1 MEVIKQPDLQVFA
14 SSAKSGEVLKFP
26 DILRGWGV
34 TLDQTQGKPPLE
46 WMNDAFKRIDLN
58 ILYQLQQGIPTWNK
72 SVRYP
77 KDAVVKNDGKI
88 YMCLVENENNDPNL
102 SSDKWSLLIKKATTA
117 QAGITQLTSALS
129 DREDL
134 AATPKMVNDVNRAA
148 KAAQT
153 AANQAN
159 DKANTANTA
168 AATAD
173 KKAVAAQNTANSANA
188 AAKKAQTT
196 ADTAFKLLG
205 DLKTIN
211 LDTLNSD
218 DKCGVYYQ
226 TANANATPER
236 NYPVKLA
243 GTLEVFIA
251 AGMTQRYTV
260 YSTHDVYIR
269 NNYGGKWDA
278 WTKIPNTSDLIKVSD
293 AFGDSRTLAG
303 SQRTINEA
311 NRAAKAAQTA
321 ANQANDKANT
331 ANTAADNAQKKA
343 NQVPNPLLDQLP
355 IGASGTAYKL
365 ITLADLKAKLGV
377 PAAQKL
383 YSRTGQATDG
393 AMTQKAASDE
403 LSKKGGKNTAYKTE
417 NGWHKCA
424 ETGLIYQW
432 GVFSDISA
440 KFPIPFPAKAL
451 FISLSPNQNRNI
463 AMFDSELSIKTNDN
477 IGFTVYQN
485 PYGRKFFAIGY

>member
-1 MEVIKQPDLQVFA
+1 MPEILKNIKAEDRLKKIRIVSENDDVMGGQPDA
-14 SSAKSGEVLKFP
+14 NGMKE
-26 DILRGWGV
+26 
-34 TLDQTQGKPPLE
+34 
-46 WMNDAFKRIDLN
+46 ND
-58 ILYQLQQGIPTWNK
+58 
-72 SVRYP
+72 
-77 KDAVVKNDGKI
+77 
-88 YMCLVENENNDPNL
+88 NNA
-102 SSDKWSLLIKKATTA
+102 IF
-117 QAGITQLTSALS
+117 
-129 DREDL
+129 DL
-134 AATPKMVNDVNRAA
+134 ACSVMHALAEVAKVDQKAIPQILDALGDSRTAGASQRIVNEVNKLA

-188 AAKKAQTT
+188 AAQKAQTT

-211 LDTLNSD
+211 LDTLNSN

-269 NNYGGKWDA
+269 NNYGGKWDV

-303 SQRTINEA
+303 SQRTINET

-331 ANTAADNAQKKA
+331 ANTAAATADKKAVAAHNKA
-343 NQVPNPLLDQLP
+343 NQLPTPAVDQLP
-355 IGASGTAYKL
+355 IGANGTVYKL
-365 ITLADLKAKLGV
+365 ITIADLKAKLGV
-377 PAAQKL
+377 PAKTNVVQTTGTSTTAVMSQTAVTDIVIGIGQKWGNFTTQRVVGTTYKNTTSKPIFVSVTHGESGSYNELYVDNVLVAKGWFVTELGL
-383 YSRTGQATDG
+383 YSSLQTIVPPGSTYYVKKTGEDN
-393 AMTQKAASDE
+393 E
-403 LSKKGGKNTAYKTE
+403 LDL
-417 NGWHKCA
+417 W
-424 ETGLIYQW
+424 
-432 GVFSDISA
+432 
-440 KFPIPFPAKAL
+440 
-451 FISLSPNQNRNI
+451 
-463 AMFDSELSIKTNDN
+463 SEL
-477 IGFTVYQN
+477 
-485 PYGRKFFAIGY
+485 R

>member
-1 MEVIKQPDLQVFA
+1 MPEILKNIKAEDRLKKIRIVSENDDVMGGQPDA
-14 SSAKSGEVLKFP
+14 NGMKE
-26 DILRGWGV
+26 
-34 TLDQTQGKPPLE
+34 
-46 WMNDAFKRIDLN
+46 ND
-58 ILYQLQQGIPTWNK
+58 
-72 SVRYP
+72 
-77 KDAVVKNDGKI
+77 
-88 YMCLVENENNDPNL
+88 NNA
-102 SSDKWSLLIKKATTA
+102 IF
-117 QAGITQLTSALS
+117 
-129 DREDL
+129 DL
-134 AATPKMVNDVNRAA
+134 ACSVMHALAEVAKVDQKAIPQILDALGDSRTAGASQRIVNEVNKLA
-148 KAAQT
+148 KAAQI

-331 ANTAADNAQKKA
+331 ANTAAATADKKA
-343 NQVPNPLLDQLP
+343 V
-355 IGASGTAYKL
+355 
-365 ITLADLKAKLGV
+365 
-377 PAAQKL
+377 AAQNKADSAYNL
-383 YSRTGQATDG
+383 ANTANGAAANALKVANTKTTEAWVKSQNYLTKVSANIDYTLVDFGTMTNNQRKVMSNPFGNSTPVITTTEILIHDSWTQTFQGTVGYGTHGGFLVGAGLVVRTGVHYMNDKSIESG
-393 AMTQKAASDE
+393 M
-403 LSKKGGKNTAYKTE
+403 L
-417 NGWHKCA
+417 A
-424 ETGLIYQW
+424 ETRDLYREARVRMHVW
-432 GVFSDISA
+432 RVS
-440 KFPIPFPAKAL
+440 K
-451 FISLSPNQNRNI
+451 
-463 AMFDSELSIKTNDN
+463 
-477 IGFTVYQN
+477 
-485 PYGRKFFAIGY
+485 

>member
-1 MEVIKQPDLQVFA
+1 MPEILKNIKAEDRLKKIRIVSENDDVMGGQPEADGM
-14 SSAKSGEVLKFP
+14 KE
-26 DILRGWGV
+26 
-34 TLDQTQGKPPLE
+34 
-46 WMNDAFKRIDLN
+46 ND
-58 ILYQLQQGIPTWNK
+58 
-72 SVRYP
+72 
-77 KDAVVKNDGKI
+77 
-88 YMCLVENENNDPNL
+88 NNA
-102 SSDKWSLLIKKATTA
+102 IF
-117 QAGITQLTSALS
+117 
-129 DREDL
+129 DL
-134 AATPKMVNDVNRAA
+134 ACSVMHALAEVAKVDQKAIPQILDALGDSRTAGASQRIVNEVNKLA

-188 AAKKAQTT
+188 AAQKAQTT

-211 LDTLNSD
+211 LDTLNSN

-236 NYPVKLA
+236 NYPIKLA

-331 ANTAADNAQKKA
+331 ANTAAATADKKAVAAQNKA
-343 NQVPNPLLDQLP
+343 NQLPTPAVDQLP

-365 ITLADLKAKLGV
+365 ITVAELKKKLGV
-377 PAAQKL
+377 PAATSIYQT
-383 YSRTGQATDG
+383 TGSSATG
-393 AMTQKAASDE
+393 AMSQKAITDE
-403 LSKKGGKNTAYKTE
+403 LNKLNKRKYKNETANRKAGVTYTNTSSQEMWVFIYSTGGWNTTTTLTAVVDGLGFGISFHNSTNSNGNGGSFAVPAGSTYSVKASNSINTWVEYK
-417 NGWHKCA
+417 A
-424 ETGLIYQW
+424 
-432 GVFSDISA
+432 
-440 KFPIPFPAKAL
+440 
-451 FISLSPNQNRNI
+451 
-463 AMFDSELSIKTNDN
+463 
-477 IGFTVYQN
+477 
-485 PYGRKFFAIGY
+485 